1 MAHPVPR
8 RTRVLAVDPV
18 DPDAAVIRE
27 AERVLREGGLVAF
40 PTETVY
46 GLGAD
51 ALNPD
56 AVAGIFAA
64 KERPADDPLI
74 VHVAE
79 PHEVDRVVEHVPE
92 VARHLM
98 ERFWPG
104 PLTLVLPRRSNVPLS
119 VTAGGPTVAV
129 RCPASEVARAL
140 IAAAGAPVAAPSANR
155 FAHTSPTL
163 AAHVLA
169 DLDGRIDLV
178 LDGGPTRV
186 GVEST
191 VLDVSGERPI
201 LLRPGGVA
209 IERIEAE
216 IGPVGRRWAGRS
228 GAADG
233 AGAGVA
239 VRSPSSGDE
248 TPGGPPAPGAA
259 LPSPGLLDRHYAP
272 SVPLH
277 LYRGPTALARLAVDA
292 RAGLMRGTRIGF
304 LVPDEAVTHLDEA
317 LGSVLAPA
325 LSDGSAGVVPLGA
338 QAQPEVAAQRL
349 YAGMRTLEAAGL
361 DVILALDPE
370 AAGLGRAVSDR
381 LQRAAEEVLDG

>member
-1 MAHPVPR
+1 
-8 RTRVLAVDPV
+8 
-18 DPDAAVIRE
+18 
-27 AERVLREGGLVAF
+27 
-40 PTETVY
+40 
-46 GLGAD
+46 
-51 ALNPD
+51 
-56 AVAGIFAA
+56 
-64 KERPADDPLI
+64 
-74 VHVAE
+74 
-79 PHEVDRVVEHVPE
+79 
-92 VARHLM
+92 
-98 ERFWPG
+98 
-104 PLTLVLPRRSNVPLS
+104 
-119 VTAGGPTVAV
+119 
-129 RCPASEVARAL
+129 
-140 IAAAGAPVAAPSANR
+140 
-155 FAHTSPTL
+155 
-163 AAHVLA
+163 
-169 DLDGRIDLV
+169 
-178 LDGGPTRV
+178 
-186 GVEST
+186 

-209 IERIEAE
+209 VERIEAE
-216 IGPVGRRWAGRS
+216 VGPVGRRWAGRS
-228 GAADG
+228 GAAAGAG

-248 TPGGPPAPGAA
+248 TPGGPPAPAAA

-317 LGSVLAPA
+317 LGSALAPA
-325 LSDGSAGVVPLGA
+325 LSDGSAGVIPLGA